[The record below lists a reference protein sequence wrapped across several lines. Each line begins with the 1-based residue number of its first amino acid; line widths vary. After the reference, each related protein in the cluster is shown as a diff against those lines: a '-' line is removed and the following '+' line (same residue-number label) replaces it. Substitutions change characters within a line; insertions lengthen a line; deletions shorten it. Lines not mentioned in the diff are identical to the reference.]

1 VDKIS
6 INHKAISISNNP
18 DISDLLKFDQNMKR
32 ILFSIS
38 FSLIIT
44 IVLHAQETTTN
55 NNFKLEIHNL
65 IEKYLEARQT
75 KDTLLLNRILT
86 SDIDQLVSSG
96 EWRIG
101 IDECVNGMMRSS
113 TSNPGNR
120 KIEIDKIRLLGLD
133 AGLVDARYEITNAD
147 GTIRKMWST
156 FIVIKDD
163 ARWKIA
169 AIRNMRYNGS

>member
-1 VDKIS
+1 
-6 INHKAISISNNP
+6 
-18 DISDLLKFDQNMKR
+18 MKR

-44 IVLHAQETTTN
+44 TVLHAQGTTTN

-65 IEKYLEARQT
+65 IEEYLEARQT

-101 IDECVNGMMRSS
+101 IDECVIGMMRSS
-113 TSNPGNR
+113 ESNPGER
-120 KIEIDKIRLLGLD
+120 KIEIDKIRLLGQD
-133 AGLVDARYEITNAD
+133 TGLADARYEISNPD
-147 GTIRKMWST
+147 GSIRKMWST
-156 FIVIKDD
+156 FIVIKDNG
-163 ARWKIA
+163 RWKIA